1 MTLVA
6 PRQLIRKKP
15 ASKKY
20 VEGSPST
27 LAALLKRALH
37 PFFLN
42 SSTDAEAEDDY
53 NNDPAEIISPEVSHR
68 AYLIEEY
75 DAAQT
80 THVEVIR
87 CISAVVMSYID
98 SNSNVDH
105 DKHAVFR
112 DSSNL
117 FTSLIRPSLSLVS
130 VQEFINEFY
139 VKAQLEFESLIVTL
153 IYIDRLQLGTYGELC
168 IMQHNWQS
176 ILFAAMHV
184 SAQMWDDFAMINAD
198 VASVFSQFPLKRVNE
213 LEVAFLCA
221 MNYHLNIEAA
231 EYAKYFYHIRKVQK
245 KASVVTSTLVTST
258 ASTSTK
264 SDIIETIKPQRSAG
278 RLTLLAEKALA
289 MLVTPH
295 KSRSEKVY
303 VEHDVGNIV
312 DVKY

>member
-15 ASKKY
+15 ALNKY
-20 VEGSPST
+20 IEGKPSPLT
-27 LAALLKRALH
+27 ALLKKALH
-37 PFFLN
+37 PFFL
-42 SSTDAEAEDDY
+42 SGSTDPHTY
-53 NNDPAEIISPEVSHR
+53 SSNDSTGVISPEVSHR

-75 DAAQT
+75 EGAQT
-80 THVEVIR
+80 THQEVIR
-87 CISAVVMSYID
+87 CISAVIMSYID

-105 DKHAVFR
+105 DKYAVFR
-112 DSSNL
+112 DSRNL
-117 FTSLIRPSLSLVS
+117 FTSLIRPSLSLAS

-139 VKAQLEFESLIVTL
+139 IKAQLEFESLIVTL

-168 IMQHNWQS
+168 VMHHNWQS

-184 SAQMWDDFAMINAD
+184 SAQMWDDFAMINVD
-198 VASVFSQFPLKRVNE
+198 IASIYSQFPLKRVNE

-221 MNYHLNIEAA
+221 INYHLNIDAV

-245 KASVVTSTLVTST
+245 KASVVTAMPTLS
-258 ASTSTK
+258 AKSTSIK
-264 SDIIETIKPQRSAG
+264 SDASESIKPQRSPG

-289 MLVTPH
+289 MLLTPH

-303 VEHDVGNIV
+303 VEHDVENIV
-312 DVKY
+312 NIEY